1 MPMTKVLEQ
10 AFREAE
16 RLPEEDQQ
24 IIADF
29 IVHFIH
35 PDEKEEAEWDAL
47 VATPES
53 QAFLDKMVRELKE
66 EEEKQ
71 GLLPFPSGK

>member
-1 MPMTKVLEQ
+1 MFMTKVLEQ

-16 RLPEEDQQ
+16 RLPEEDQK
-24 IIADF
+24 IIAYF
-29 IVHFIH
+29 IIHFIH

-53 QAFLDKMVRELKE
+53 QAFLDKMAEKVR
-66 EEEKQ
+66 
-71 GLLPFPSGK
+71 

>member
-35 PDEKEEAEWDAL
+35 PDEKEEAEWEAL
-47 VATPES
+47 VQSPES
-53 QAFLDKMVRELKE
+53 QRFLDKMVE
-66 EEEKQ
+66 EVMEEKAK
-71 GLLPFPSGK
+71 GRSLPFPGDS